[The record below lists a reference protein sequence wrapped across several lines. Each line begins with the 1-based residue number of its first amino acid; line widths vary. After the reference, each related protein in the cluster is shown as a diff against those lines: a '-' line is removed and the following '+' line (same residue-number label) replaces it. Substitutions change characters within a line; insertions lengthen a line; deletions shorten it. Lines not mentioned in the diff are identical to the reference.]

1 MHILV
6 TNDDGIE
13 SPGLF
18 ALKQALDP
26 LGDVSVIA
34 PDSNRSATARSI
46 TIRRPLEV
54 DEVRLPDGS
63 LGYATDGTPVD
74 CVRFAVLG
82 LLGTTPDL
90 IVSGINHGLN
100 LGDDVTYS
108 GTVAAALEGVLLGWP
123 AIAVSQ
129 QSTNRVHWDTG
140 DATYDFRAVCAFVA
154 NLVPIAM
161 RQEFPR
167 QVLLNV
173 NAPGLAPEEVRQ
185 ARVTRLGRRI
195 YDDRLELL
203 EGGEGTRKRYRIYG
217 DNPSHHPAEGTDFA
231 AIDDGLISVT
241 PLHFDLTDIGG
252 MEHLERLALDE
263 LFAERSIDM
272 PE

>member
-34 PDSNRSATARSI
+34 PDGNRSAMARSI

-54 DEVRLPDGS
+54 DEVQLPDGS
-63 LGYATDGTPVD
+63 TGYATDGTPVD

-82 LLGTTPDL
+82 LLGSTPDI

-129 QSTNRVHWDTG
+129 QSINREHWDTG
-140 DATYDFRAVCAFVA
+140 SAGYDFRAVASFVA
-154 NLVPIAM
+154 ALVPIAM
-161 RQEFPR
+161 REQFPR

-173 NAPGLAPEEVRQ
+173 NAPGLTPQDVCGMK
-185 ARVTRLGRRI
+185 VTRLGRRI

-203 EGGEGTRKRYRIYG
+203 EGGAGTRKRYRIYG
-217 DNPSHHPAEGTDFA
+217 ENPGHHPEVGTDFG
-231 AIDDGLISVT
+231 AIEAGAISVT

-252 MEHLERLALDE
+252 MEHLERLALGALLVE
-263 LFAERSIDM
+263 QNLAE
-272 PE
+272 